1 MGQLKI
7 VSLNYSQYSS
17 RYDAFKNG
25 QVLATFDPMKAGG
38 ALMDLNVYNIH
49 TLVGL
54 FGKPKKVCYEANIE
68 RGIDTSGILTLDYG
82 DFKAS
87 AIAAKDCNA
96 PGRCTIQGTK
106 GCFVI
111 PKPVSQ
117 MEGYELLLNDS
128 EAVEYKPSNMENRLY
143 YEFMEFQRVIKEK
156 DWKKEKEMLEVSLIV
171 AEILEEARRQ
181 NGIFIPCT

>member
-1 MGQLKI
+1 MLFEAMNIHYLPAYCSLKEELTQVGQLKI

-25 QVLATFDPMKAGG
+25 QVLATFDPTKAGG

-54 FGKPKKVCYEANIE
+54 FGKPKKVYYEANIE

-87 AIAAKDCNA
+87 AIAAKVLQCSWA
-96 PGRCTIQGTK
+96 L
-106 GCFVI
+106 
-111 PKPVSQ
+111 
-117 MEGYELLLNDS
+117 YDS
-128 EAVEYKPSNMENRLY
+128 GNERDAL
-143 YEFMEFQRVIKEK
+143 
-156 DWKKEKEMLEVSLIV
+156 
-171 AEILEEARRQ
+171 
-181 NGIFIPCT
+181 